1 MQVKKITL
9 SEYHDIRYKS
19 AKEIYPVKLR
29 VTCDR
34 KQWYYHTGVN
44 LSVKDY
50 EKMNSRRPGDLD
62 KKFKDIQELRVRA
75 NSIIDKMGQFD
86 FVQFRAKME
95 GKEAVESVEAYFNRY
110 IKQLHYNKQIKTM
123 RNYECALNSFELF
136 RPGLM
141 LRDITDSILK
151 EYKTWMLSKD
161 KKLTTISIYTRCL
174 RTIINKAISANEF
187 PRDLYPFGRYKFLVP
202 APRSKKN
209 PLSSAQFDAL
219 AEYVTDDPVKAY
231 ARDMWLLSFY
241 CGGRNAVD
249 LLYLKYKNV
258 TDKTITFPYRQKTK
272 DSDDKQKPLVVKI
285 HDDIRAILD
294 RWAQKNAGPET
305 HVLNVLND
313 KMEPN
318 QMVNARMDFGKAC
331 NDGLALIAADLNIPS
346 IKMQQAR
353 HTAFNELRRAGKRFD
368 EIRDVAG
375 HTNIKTTELYMESL
389 NVDSGNETLDALR
402 SRKSKLK
409 AV

>member
-1 MQVKKITL
+1 MKKINL

-19 AKEIYPVKLR
+19 AKEIYPVKLQISQE
-29 VTCDR
+29 R

-44 LSVKDY
+44 LSIKDY
-50 EKMNSRRPGDLD
+50 DKLNSKKKGNLD
-62 KKFKDIQELRVRA
+62 SKFNDIQELRLKA
-75 NSIIDKMGQFD
+75 SGIIDKMGEFD
-86 FVQFRAKME
+86 FEQFKAKMA
-95 GKEAVESVEAYFNRY
+95 GKEKVESVEGYFKRY
-110 IKQLHYNKQIKTM
+110 IRELNRNGNIKTM
-123 RNYECALNSFELF
+123 RNYECALNSLESF
-136 RPGLM
+136 RKGLS
-141 LRDITDSILK
+141 LKEITDSILK
-151 EYKTWMLSKD
+151 EYKTWMLSND

-187 PRDLYPFGRYKFLVP
+187 PQELYPFGRYKFLVP

-219 AEYVTDDPVKAY
+219 AEYQTDDKVKAY

-241 CGGRNAVD
+241 CGGRNAID

-258 TDKTITFPYRQKTK
+258 TDKTITFPFRQKTK
-272 DSDDKQKPLVVKI
+272 DSDDQQKPLVVKI
-285 HDDIRAILD
+285 HEDIRAILD
-294 RWAQKNAGPET
+294 RWAQKKVSPET
-305 HVLNVLND
+305 HVLNVLRDN
-313 KMEPN
+313 MEPN
-318 QMVNARMDFGKAC
+318 QIVNVRMDFGKAC
-331 NDGLALIAADLNIPS
+331 NEGLALIAADLEIPA

-375 HTNIKTTELYMESL
+375 HSNIKTTELYMESL